1 MLEPVMKRRQLRGL
15 TMIEVLV
22 AIAIMAILAGLAAPP
37 FREALAKARLEGAV
51 STFAID
57 VQYTRTEAIRAG
69 NKGAATKAAAT
80 LEVDGSGTSYKVYV
94 APIAD
99 AAPDEPI
106 KVVTL
111 PDGVTFTPEAKI
123 EFDGLRG
130 TAINPKTVEA
140 KSDATDI
147 ELKLSTNALGRV
159 SLCTTKR
166 AVAGYVAC

>member
-1 MLEPVMKRRQLRGL
+1 MNRRSGRGL
-15 TMIEVLV
+15 TLIEVLV

-37 FREALAKARLEGAV
+37 FKEALAKARLEGAV

-69 NKGAATKAAAT
+69 NKGADATKAAAT
-80 LEVDGSGTSYKVYV
+80 LETDGTGTSYQIYV
-94 APIAD
+94 APIAG
-99 AAPDEPI
+99 AASTPV
-106 KVVTL
+106 KTVTL
-111 PDGVTFTPEAKI
+111 PDGVTFTSKTKI

-130 TAINPKTVEA
+130 TTAAAPAVEA

-147 ELKLSTNALGRV
+147 QFKMVTNAMGRV
-159 SLCTTKR
+159 SLCTQKR